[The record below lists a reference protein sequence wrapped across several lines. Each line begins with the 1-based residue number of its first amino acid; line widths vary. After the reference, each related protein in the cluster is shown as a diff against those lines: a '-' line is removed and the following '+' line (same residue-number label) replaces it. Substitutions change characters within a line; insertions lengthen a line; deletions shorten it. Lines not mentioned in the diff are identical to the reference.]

1 MRDELTT
8 LVASVESARSDVL
21 NAAVSLTEEQG
32 AFNPRDGWSI
42 AETIEHLYLA
52 ELSGV
57 TKIWA
62 AAEGLRAGDRW
73 TGELP
78 HRGKQIEQVVAETW
92 KPKEVAPP
100 IATPHIGGP
109 LRFWLSALPSLR
121 PVLADLAS
129 QLEGLPLEDVV
140 FPHYL
145 SGPLDARQ
153 RLEFLRFHLER
164 HLEQMRR
171 IRNDTAFPR

>member
-32 AFNPRDGWSI
+32 AFNPRDAWSI
-42 AETIEHLYLA
+42 AETVEHLYLA

-78 HRGKQIEQVVAETW
+78 HRGKQIEQVEGMFSPAEARGLLPSRLCRGNVRRTR
-92 KPKEVAPP
+92 PRPRGPDDRANGRSDR
-100 IATPHIGGP
+100 TPRTRKRGSGRRPHCSTGRQWERRPGP
-109 LRFWLSALPSLR
+109 LTWWP
-121 PVLADLAS
+121 
-129 QLEGLPLEDVV
+129 
-140 FPHYL
+140 
-145 SGPLDARQ
+145 
-153 RLEFLRFHLER
+153 RLW
-164 HLEQMRR
+164 
-171 IRNDTAFPR
+171 AV